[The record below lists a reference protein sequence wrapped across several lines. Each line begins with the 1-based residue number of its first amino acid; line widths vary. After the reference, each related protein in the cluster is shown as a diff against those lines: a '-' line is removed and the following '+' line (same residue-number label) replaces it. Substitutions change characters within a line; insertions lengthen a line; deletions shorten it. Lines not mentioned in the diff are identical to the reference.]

1 MKKSFFTDSVSTIL
15 QLVVA
20 RGDYSQL
27 FCKRPPS
34 VHEKWSLTG
43 GGRLPEKSTKQVL
56 KCIDELII

>member
-43 GGRLPEKSTKQVL
+43 GGRFTRKINKTSL
-56 KCIDELII
+56 KMY